1 MANAPY
7 LEMCL
12 LKPSLDASPALQ
24 DIFMLFLRG
33 IFILTDN
40 MHQLSIIDFIFIASG
55 CCEND
60 RDVASKVVDGKDGN
74 EVTTEG
80 ELSYVP

>member
-1 MANAPY
+1 
-7 LEMCL
+7 
-12 LKPSLDASPALQ
+12 
-24 DIFMLFLRG
+24 
-33 IFILTDN
+33 